1 MTLFHLPDAPP
12 SSYLR
17 WLAFWREVEQRMVER
32 PSLEAAASR
41 VSAPFLNDEV
51 AQTISGVLVP
61 RIVEQAR
68 EAASADRRTVAPTIE
83 ADPEVMSQ
91 VTRYVRRR
99 LAFLTPDVCRAMDVE
114 PLEPTLARLRDSV
127 LEALEK
133 QTRDSSP

>member
-1 MTLFHLPDAPP
+1 MALFELPEAPP

-41 VSAPFLNDEV
+41 VSAPFLSDEV
-51 AQTISGVLVP
+51 ARTISDVLVP

-68 EAASADRRTVAPTIE
+68 EAVSADRTTVAPIIE
-83 ADPEVMSQ
+83 ADPALMDQ
-91 VTRYVRRR
+91 AIRYVRRR
-99 LAFLTPDVCRAMDVE
+99 MAFMTPQVSRAMDVE
-114 PLEPTLARLRDSV
+114 PLDPALVRLRDAV

-133 QTRDSSP
+133 QVTEPDT